1 MTNRYKIRHYAKSSL
16 KRNAPYTQYDSYVLA
31 ATYSDAFDEVEDRT
45 MEAGLLPASRT
56 SRKYAPLLLESRPA
70 SEDEILR
77 DRGQIGLF
85 DEEEPTA

>member
-16 KRNAPYTQYDSYVLA
+16 KRNAPYTQYDSYVFA
-31 ATYSDAFDEVEDRT
+31 ATYTDAFDEVEDRT
-45 MEAGLLPASRT
+45 MEAGLIPAPRT
-56 SRKYAPLLLESRPA
+56 SRKFSPHILDSRPA

-85 DEEEPTA
+85 DEEMPS